1 MAVRPHPAARRPS
14 RRQGPDRRFRSGQ
27 VVFERLRSRLAAGV
41 PGTGEE
47 IRAGEVAAVGD
58 IGPVRACVDAH
69 RRPAVAGAR
78 GNPDRRGGQFLA
90 LHAAPP
96 AAYRAMVL
104 ATSWWLI
111 GKPRARIT

>member
-1 MAVRPHPAARRPS
+1 MPRYLGRPAAGCPNAGSIRMVAVMPVRPHPAPR
-14 RRQGPDRRFRSGQ
+14 RRQGPDKRFRSGQ
-27 VVFERLRSRLAAGV
+27 VVFERPRSRLAAGV

-78 GNPDRRGGQFLA
+78 GNPDWRGGQFLA
-90 LHAAPP
+90 RFTL
-96 AAYRAMVL
+96 
-104 ATSWWLI
+104 
-111 GKPRARIT
+111 